1 MSSGGFLVKFN
12 NQDVVRCYNV
22 SFDHDLWEYTINDKE
37 TNPFPNDLKEI
48 KVIIE
53 KEPDR

>member
-12 NQDVVRCYNV
+12 DQDVVRCYNV
-22 SFDHDLWEYTINDKE
+22 SFNQDLWEYTINDKE
-37 TNPFPNDLKEI
+37 TKPFPNDLKEI

>member
-22 SFDHDLWEYTINDKE
+22 SFNHDLWEYTVNDRD
-37 TNPFPNDLKEI
+37 TRPFPNDLKEI